1 MQDTAAVSQAKL
13 QHQQLFDAI
22 ALRNSQAPA
31 VPQAGLPLE
40 TAAVANNREQFQ
52 QQFADIAAEHTR
64 YLGHSFS
71 LYLYSTTIYV

>member
-52 QQFADIAAEHTR
+52 QQFADIAAEHAR
-64 YLGHSFS
+64 YLGNSFS
-71 LYLYSTTIYV
+71 LYLYL